1 MYKIL
6 ERPDLGA
13 EKQEEL
19 LISIWT
25 LVWRFDQKTVVITNF
40 EIWSRAG
47 V

>member
-6 ERPDLGA
+6 ERPDLGV

-25 LVWRFDQKTVVITNF
+25 LVWRFEQENSKDYYF
-40 EIWSRAG
+40 
-47 V
+47 